1 VTEPPKSSIE
11 FLGPIAD
18 ERADIIARYLASI
31 IDSSD
36 DAILG
41 KDLNGIIKSWNAAAE
56 RLFGYTAAEA
66 IGQPVVMLIPNDRKD
81 EETLILERIRGGERI
96 HFETVR
102 VRKDGSTVQVSI
114 TTSPVRAPEGHIIG
128 ASKIARDITERRA
141 LQERQQF
148 LICELQHRTQNLF
161 TVIQSVARL
170 SLVEP
175 LSLTEA
181 RDVFDG
187 RLHALARTHQLLA
200 DAAFEGAQL
209 SEIVKQEL
217 APFSDHLSLS
227 GDDILVHTLAAQQ
240 FALTV
245 HELTTN
251 AIKYGALSAPSGR
264 IAIAFDVNRANAHST
279 FSFLWKE
286 SGGPK
291 VSPPKRKGFGSVI
304 LLENTKQFAE
314 HVALEFEPDG
324 LQYAARFPL
333 SAIEATAPSIVRE
346 QRAPT

>member
-1 VTEPPKSSIE
+1 MAELPKSSIQL
-11 FLGPIAD
+11 LGPIAD
-18 ERADIIARYLASI
+18 ERPDIIARYLASI

-81 EETLILERIRGGERI
+81 EETLILERIRSGERI

-114 TTSPVRAPEGHIIG
+114 TTSPIRAPEGHIIG
-128 ASKIARDITERRA
+128 ASKIARDITERRVS
-141 LQERQQF
+141 QERQQF
-148 LICELQHRTQNLF
+148 LIRELQHRTQNLF
-161 TVIQSVARL
+161 MVIQSVAR
-170 SLVEP
+170 SSFVEP

-181 RDVFDG
+181 SDVFGG
-187 RLHALARTHQLLA
+187 RLHALAQTHRLLA

-209 SEIVKQEL
+209 SEIVRREL

-251 AIKYGALSAPSGR
+251 AIKYGALSVPTGR
-264 IAIAFDVNRANAHST
+264 VAVAFDVERAKGQST

-286 SGGPK
+286 TGGPK
-291 VSPPKRKGFGSVI
+291 VSTPKRKGFGSVI
-304 LLENTKQFAE
+304 LLEGARQFAE

-324 LQYAARFPL
+324 LRYTARFPL
-333 SAIEATAPSIVRE
+333 DAIEAQAPKGATV
-346 QRAPT
+346 

>member
-1 VTEPPKSSIE
+1 VAELPKSSIQL
-11 FLGPIAD
+11 LGPIAD
-18 ERADIIARYLASI
+18 ERPDIIARYLASI

-66 IGQPVVMLIPNDRKD
+66 IGQPFVMLIPNDRKD
-81 EETLILERIRGGERI
+81 EETLILERIRSGERI

-114 TTSPVRAPEGHIIG
+114 TTSPIRAPEGHIIG
-128 ASKIARDITERRA
+128 ASKIARDITERRVS
-141 LQERQQF
+141 QERQQF
-148 LICELQHRTQNLF
+148 LIRELQHRTQNLF
-161 TVIQSVARL
+161 MVIQSVAR
-170 SLVEP
+170 SSFVEP

-181 RDVFDG
+181 SDVFGG
-187 RLHALARTHQLLA
+187 RLHALAQTHRLLA

-209 SEIVKQEL
+209 SEIVRREL

-251 AIKYGALSAPSGR
+251 AIKYGALSVPTGR
-264 IAIAFDVNRANAHST
+264 VAVAFDVERAKGQST

-286 SGGPK
+286 TGGPK
-291 VSPPKRKGFGSVI
+291 VSTPKRKGFGSVI
-304 LLENTKQFAE
+304 LLEGARQFAE

-324 LQYAARFPL
+324 LRYTARFPL
-333 SAIEATAPSIVRE
+333 DAIEAQAPKGATV
-346 QRAPT
+346 

>member
-1 VTEPPKSSIE
+1 VAELPKSSIQL
-11 FLGPIAD
+11 LGPIAD
-18 ERADIIARYLASI
+18 ERPDIIARYLASI

-81 EETLILERIRGGERI
+81 EETLILERIRSGERI

-114 TTSPVRAPEGHIIG
+114 TTSPIRAPEGHIIG
-128 ASKIARDITERRA
+128 ASKIARDITERRVS
-141 LQERQQF
+141 QERQQF
-148 LICELQHRTQNLF
+148 LIRELQHRTQNLF
-161 TVIQSVARL
+161 MVIQSVAR
-170 SLVEP
+170 SSFVEP

-181 RDVFDG
+181 SDVFGG
-187 RLHALARTHQLLA
+187 RLHALAQTHRLLA

-209 SEIVKQEL
+209 SEIVRREL

-251 AIKYGALSAPSGR
+251 AIKYGALSVPTGR
-264 IAIAFDVNRANAHST
+264 VAVAFDVERAKGQST

-286 SGGPK
+286 TGGPK
-291 VSPPKRKGFGSVI
+291 VSTPKRKGFGSVI
-304 LLENTKQFAE
+304 LLEGARQFAE

-324 LQYAARFPL
+324 LRYTARVPL
-333 SAIEATAPSIVRE
+333 DAIEAQAPKGATV
-346 QRAPT
+346 

>member
-1 VTEPPKSSIE
+1 VAELPKSSIQL
-11 FLGPIAD
+11 LGPIAD
-18 ERADIIARYLASI
+18 ERPDIIARYLASI

-81 EETLILERIRGGERI
+81 EETLILERIRSGERI

-114 TTSPVRAPEGHIIG
+114 TTSPIRAPEGHIIG
-128 ASKIARDITERRA
+128 ASKIARDITERRVS
-141 LQERQQF
+141 QERQQF
-148 LICELQHRTQNLF
+148 LIRELQHRTQNLF
-161 TVIQSVARL
+161 MVIQSVAR
-170 SLVEP
+170 SSFVEP

-181 RDVFDG
+181 SDVFGG
-187 RLHALARTHQLLA
+187 RLHALAQTHRLLA

-209 SEIVKQEL
+209 SEIVRREL

-251 AIKYGALSAPSGR
+251 AIKYGALSVPTGR
-264 IAIAFDVNRANAHST
+264 VAVAFDVERAKGQST

-286 SGGPK
+286 TGGPK
-291 VSPPKRKGFGSVI
+291 VSTPKRKGFGSVI
-304 LLENTKQFAE
+304 LLEGARQFAE

-324 LQYAARFPL
+324 LRYTARFPL
-333 SAIEATAPSIVRE
+333 DAIEAQAPKGATV
-346 QRAPT
+346 

>member
-1 VTEPPKSSIE
+1 MAELPKSSIQL
-11 FLGPIAD
+11 LGPIAD
-18 ERADIIARYLASI
+18 ERPDIIARYLASI

-66 IGQPVVMLIPNDRKD
+66 IGQPFVMLIPNDRKD
-81 EETLILERIRGGERI
+81 EETLILERIRSGERI

-114 TTSPVRAPEGHIIG
+114 TTSPIRAPEGHIIG
-128 ASKIARDITERRA
+128 ASKIARDITERRVS
-141 LQERQQF
+141 QERQQF
-148 LICELQHRTQNLF
+148 LIRELQHRTQNLF
-161 TVIQSVARL
+161 MVIQSVAR
-170 SLVEP
+170 SSFVEP

-181 RDVFDG
+181 SDVFGG
-187 RLHALARTHQLLA
+187 RLHALAQTHRLLA

-209 SEIVKQEL
+209 SEIVRREL

-251 AIKYGALSAPSGR
+251 AIKYGALSVPTGR
-264 IAIAFDVNRANAHST
+264 VAVAFDVERAKGQST

-286 SGGPK
+286 TGGPK
-291 VSPPKRKGFGSVI
+291 AVSYTHLDVYKRQE
-304 LLENTKQFAE
+304 L
-314 HVALEFEPDG
+314 
-324 LQYAARFPL
+324 RFRRQPT
-333 SAIEATAPSIVRE
+333 SPSR
-346 QRAPT
+346 RPAWC